1 MSNEDKY
8 LMRSNNRRRKTKE
21 KEVNSF
27 ANRLVNIL
35 IIVVAVLIMI
45 SITLILTNS
54 DLKSNIKKP
63 DEQSSTVITEENE
76 QGNNDSSN
84 EEQQEDGSDTES
96 DSEQQEGNQNTDPG
110 ESEEN
115 NGQVEEGEN
124 NATDGESSGIE
135 EEMQFITTVAT
146 EDPNV
151 IVAFVDSRWTPYPT
165 AQTGAHYNA
174 FEVNHIDYQEKLKL
188 LYRDTGF
195 TEDTSILWS
204 IRNKSGDT
212 VAVISAKNKTNIFR
226 LTMKWINGQGWQ
238 TVLVEQ
244 LNSLEGAY

>member
-1 MSNEDKY
+1 MSNEDEY
-8 LMRSNNRRRKTKE
+8 LMRPSRNRRRKTKE
-21 KEVNSF
+21 EKDVNSL

-35 IIVVAVLIMI
+35 IVVVALLILI

-63 DEQSSTVITEENE
+63 DEQSSTVITEGNE
-76 QGNNDSSN
+76 QDN
-84 EEQQEDGSDTES
+84 
-96 DSEQQEGNQNTDPG
+96 EQQEGNQNTDSDQSG
-110 ESEEN
+110 EN
-115 NGQVEEGEN
+115 NGQVEEDEN
-124 NATDGESSGIE
+124 NATEGESSGIE

-146 EDPNV
+146 EDSNV
-151 IVAFVDSRWTPYPT
+151 VVAFVDSRWTPYPT
-165 AQTGAHYNA
+165 AQTGAHVNV
-174 FEVNHIDYQEKLKL
+174 FDVNHIDYHEKLKL

-226 LTMKWINGQGWQ
+226 LTMKWVNGQGWQ

-244 LNSLEGAY
+244 LHSLEGAY